1 MTLEAAS
8 LITLAARSPDP
19 VRFLDF
25 EFSGSACF
33 TDFFSCS
40 NEDGLAQRLH
50 AIFRTTLTMF
60 ENKNRTAHCEAVK
73 EPSIPHAVPIR
84 AQHGLPSAWPSLAG
98 RGHGWMAGE
107 CIQKG
112 FRQRL
117 GGQQLLKIPGT
128 IAAVAFAPAR

>member
-1 MTLEAAS
+1 MTLEPG
-8 LITLAARSPDP
+8 ITHHSRSPDP

-40 NEDGLAQRLH
+40 NEDGLVQRLH
-50 AIFRTTLTMF
+50 AIFRTTLTTF

-84 AQHGLPSAWPSLAG
+84 AQHGQPAVSKPCKPTSWLD
-98 RGHGWMAGE
+98 
-107 CIQKG
+107 
-112 FRQRL
+112 
-117 GGQQLLKIPGT
+117 GG
-128 IAAVAFAPAR
+128 